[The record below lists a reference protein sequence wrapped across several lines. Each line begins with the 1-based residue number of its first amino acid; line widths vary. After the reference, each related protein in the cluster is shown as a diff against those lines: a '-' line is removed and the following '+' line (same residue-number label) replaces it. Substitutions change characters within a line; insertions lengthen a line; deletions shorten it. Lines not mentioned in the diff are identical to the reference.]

1 MAHLAGR
8 LTGRDGALSVKKI
21 AALCCAGGFLDG
33 YDLLIMG
40 SALLL
45 LVPEF
50 GLDGA
55 TTGLITALPYIGA
68 ALGAVVSGRLN
79 DRFGRRLI
87 YLFDVVLFLVLAVL
101 LCFAQ
106 EVWQLALLRFLVGIA
121 IGFDMPTG
129 SSMLAEFSPPRK
141 RGLVTAMM
149 NTSWLAGGAVAALVG
164 YLLYS
169 TVGEGA
175 WRWMF
180 LSAALPAVIILA
192 ARATLPESPYWLR
205 SIGRTAEAEDIERRL
220 PAEVVAA
227 AQTPR
232 SSQRGNFRDVFSR
245 RYRGRVAFFAV
256 YWMWQAF
263 FSAAPFT
270 YTALI
275 FSSIILLDG
284 GDALLLSA
292 SLLTAYVIFSLV
304 CQFFVLDRF
313 GRKPLAVVSCLVAG
327 ATGIPIAL
335 LQDVP
340 VALVVFY
347 AISLVATQM
356 ATIPFWPWSV
366 EQLPTR
372 IRATG
377 QSIGSAGNKLGL
389 FVSLLIFPP
398 PVIAAI
404 GWKPMF
410 FGYAF
415 GFLGLALFAAVLGRE
430 TKDADLSTIDT
441 ADGDPRATAVAP

>member
-1 MAHLAGR
+1 MANSAAR

-45 LVPEF
+45 LIPEF
-50 GLDGA
+50 ELDGA
-55 TTGLITALPYIGA
+55 TTGLLTALPYVGA
-68 ALGAVVSGRLN
+68 ALGALVAGRLN

-87 YLFDVVLFLVLAVL
+87 YLFDVALFVVLAVL
-101 LCFAQ
+101 LCVAQ

-129 SSMLAEFSPPRK
+129 SSMLAEFSPPRL
-141 RGLVTAMM
+141 RGTVTAMM
-149 NTSWLAGGAVAALVG
+149 NTSWLAGGAVAGLVG
-164 YLLYS
+164 WVFYT

-180 LSAALPAVIILA
+180 LSAALPALIILA
-192 ARATLPESPYWLR
+192 ARARLPESPYWLR
-205 SIGRTAEAEDIERRL
+205 SVGRTAAAEDVERRL
-220 PAEVVAA
+220 PPEVAA
-227 AQTPR
+227 AARTPR
-232 SSQRGNFRDVFSR
+232 AARRGSFRDVLAR
-245 RYRGRVAFFAV
+245 RYRGPVAFFAA
-256 YWMWQAF
+256 YWTWQAF

-275 FSSIILLDG
+275 FSTIIHLDG
-284 GDALLLSA
+284 GDALLLNA
-292 SLLTAYVIFSLV
+292 SLLAAYVVFSLV
-304 CQFFVLDRF
+304 CQFLVLDRF
-313 GRKPLAVVSCLVAG
+313 GRKPLAVWSCLIAG
-327 ATGIPIAL
+327 ATGVPIAL

-389 FVSLLIFPP
+389 FVSLLVFPP

-410 FGYAF
+410 FGYAL
-415 GFLGLALFAAVLGRE
+415 GFLGLALFTALFGRE
-430 TKDADLSTIDT
+430 TKDIDLSAIDT
-441 ADGDPRATAVAP
+441 ADDDPRAAPAAS